1 MWCGPGICSG
11 YFLTSFHIGLVAGGC
26 GDPDTG
32 GVGDLQRNFSPWQAD
47 GGLQQDR
54 CPLQCCSAADVLQC
68 DQCPPA
74 LWRQLGGSP
83 GPAAAAAAAK
93 KSTVTV
99 RRPAVVTTN
108 THETSHQK

>member
-1 MWCGPGICSG
+1 MVRAWDLFWVFSNFIS
-11 YFLTSFHIGLVAGGC
+11 HWAGGC

-32 GVGDLQRNFSPWQAD
+32 GVGDLQRNFSPWRAD

-74 LWRQLGGSP
+74 PWRQLGGSP

-108 THETSHQK
+108 THGTSHQK

>member
-1 MWCGPGICSG
+1 MVRAWDLFWVFSNFIS
-11 YFLTSFHIGLVAGGC
+11 HWAGGC

-32 GVGDLQRNFSPWQAD
+32 GVGDLQRNFSPWRAD
-47 GGLQQDR
+47 GVLQQLQQDR